1 MPGDLDGLGAAV
13 TGGGSG
19 IGLATAWLLGI
30 VRATQAAVPH
40 LRRSPI
46 PAIAYVANP
55 LAPSTV
61 GTALTIDPGVQGLC
75 LPADRR

>member
-19 IGLATAWLLGI
+19 IGLATVWLLGI
-30 VRATQAAVPH
+30 APALPH
-40 LRRSPI
+40 LRRSPA
-46 PAIAYVANP
+46 PAIAYLASP

-61 GTALTIDPGVQGLC
+61 GTGLAIDGGVQGLR
-75 LPADRR
+75 LPADRRR